1 VPLISDT
8 IPNLTGGVS
17 QQADNLRYSNTAEAC
32 ENAMLSPV
40 TGMQKRQ
47 AAEWL
52 GEMHPYGT
60 TSDLALDDKAAV
72 HWIDRDATEHYA
84 LTVDS
89 NGLRAFDA
97 DTGQALRVEV
107 DDSASTDYLTSGTT
121 NYAESLRFAT
131 VADTTFVVNRNV
143 TVAGGENRNFEA
155 HHFATYPQL
164 AYDTDRGGSGGD
176 DGSTTPNYTAQ
187 RSTLGGP
194 VFRIQISNSVLNQSS
209 GQSWGFQVDN
219 RSIAVGSV
227 SSNTTSLSSFFTS
240 LSYQFTDRAN
250 ADATRPDTGAAAS
263 INQYTY
269 FIIPTVGSYQGAPQ
283 MLAQMIYRS
292 IYFSASYSLSP
303 NDLLT
308 GPFYSTAYV
317 DHQQNSY
324 IDYTIKSRT
333 VGAYGPSSSRPTVNG
348 RTLTYDLNINSNTGK
363 LEISDD
369 NGATYRP
376 LRVNDHP
383 TFHSYAGDAI
393 RPHANPDI
401 DFGNITSASAISM
414 NTIVGSAFSNTGIA
428 SGSGL
433 TTAEETLLNDII
445 FVVAGEHTAND
456 WLGPNVFPD
465 VQPWSSATLTH
476 TVVKTGN
483 NFPSVGTFQ
492 DLAALS
498 TSGPGSGTAAPGAVT
513 LVGGDIGDS
522 GYYVLADYNQEKY
535 VETYQTPYILDE
547 GTLPHKIQRLFEEDG
562 TPYFTLTRHQYAP
575 RICGDSD
582 SNSIPSFVGS
592 TINDVFVHGG
602 RLGFLAGEN
611 IILSGTDY
619 GQTTN
624 FFRSTAVQLLD
635 DDRIDL
641 NASTGDV
648 AKLIY
653 AAPFANT
660 LLLFSERAQ
669 YRLVSS
675 GALTPATSLIQQTG
689 AHATS
694 LLARPQR
701 VGKSVFAAVND
712 VERTTV
718 REFRADIDTDILESN
733 EVTTQVPKFIP
744 SDVHKLAYS
753 AKKNILVALSHTN
766 TNCLYVYN
774 YYDATNQ
781 RLQSAW
787 SKWLLE
793 DDTRIVNVEVLED
806 YLHLICAV
814 RVPDY
819 VKTLELDNSTG
830 TNFGAY
836 QERTHMVRIPL
847 NEITEVNPKS
857 FPVLADFRVT
867 RAQCINVEG
876 DRQDSADGVSQ
887 SNQNAFSFSTSALSS
902 SNLLAIPLPDGL
914 DFSIVELPYKTTAT
928 DMRTIFTDA
937 AAYGVSTPL
946 VAALNIEIDSGSS
959 QAALA
964 AATGTFLASPTQAN
978 ADAINA
984 IVVNTDNTKV
994 IVIGRLDGVFLTP
1007 EDRVLNNITTAVTPD
1022 FVMGRAYTLTYEQ
1035 SPIFYKSGESNV
1047 GKTDA
1052 RLQLRYCT
1060 VTCDETSSFD
1070 VEVTADGRQARK
1082 YDYEAFKPGVADFSL
1097 GTRRFASESFRF
1109 PVFAQNQKCKIV
1121 FKNSTVLPSTLT
1133 SLEWQGFV
1141 SPKAVSVR

>member
-1 VPLISDT
+1 MPLISDT

-89 NGLRAFDA
+89 NGLRAYDA
-97 DTGQALRVEV
+97 DTGQALRVE
-107 DDSASTDYLTSGTT
+107 TDGVTADNYLTSDGEGGVTT
-121 NYAESLRFAT
+121 DFANSLRFTT

-143 TVAGGENRNFEA
+143 TVAGGENRTFEP
-155 HHFATYPQL
+155 HHFAAYPQL
-164 AYDTDRGGSGGD
+164 AYDKERGGTGGD
-176 DGSTTPNYTAQ
+176 DGV
-187 RSTLGGP
+187 GGTSANRQSLDRR
-194 VFRIQISNSVLNQSS
+194 VFRVVWSRTSS
-209 GQSWGFQVDN
+209 GSAFARFDNGQVAIP
-219 RSIAVGSV
+219 IAV
-227 SSNTTSLSSFFTS
+227 SSNSTFSGYVSGALTYSTSTTDPL
-240 LSYQFTDRAN
+240 
-250 ADATRPDTGAAAS
+250 TGAAYVNKKSTNNFVIAPTGTPY
-263 INQYTY
+263 YTGIDREFLY
-269 FIIPTVGSYQGAPQ
+269 
-283 MLAQMIYRS
+283 S
-292 IYFSASYSLSP
+292 IYNGSANFGTSPAEYLSLPWFSRQIIAADASAE
-303 NDLLT
+303 T
-308 GPFYSTAYV
+308 V
-317 DHQQNSY
+317 DFIY
-324 IDYTIKSRT
+324 PSRT
-333 VGAYGPSSSRPTVNG
+333 QGTFGPNGTTTAING
-348 RTLTYDLNINSNTGK
+348 RTIVHDLQINAQGV

-369 NGATYRP
+369 AGVTYRA
-376 LRVNDHP
+376 LRINDHSTWHTYSGP
-383 TFHSYAGDAI
+383 ANRQHS
-393 RPHANPDI
+393 NPDV
-401 DFGNITSASAISM
+401 DFDNLIISQPTSRGQIMQSVTGSVLTRYHWM
-414 NTIVGSAFSNTGIA
+414 VGLGFS
-428 SGSGL
+428 
-433 TTAEETLLNDII
+433 TAERDLLNDII
-445 FVVAGEHTAND
+445 DVITGEDTETDWQGPDFLNVSPTAD
-456 WLGPNVFPD
+456 APLRHLEVFTTD
-465 VQPWSSATLTH
+465 Y
-476 TVVKTGN
+476 
-483 NFPSVGTFQ
+483 PSVPTFQ
-492 DLAALS
+492 DLDPI
-498 TSGPGSGTAAPGAVT
+498 SGNTGDGLAGQVRFI
-513 LVGGDIGDS
+513 GGDVGET
-522 GYYVLADYNQEKY
+522 GYYVIADQGQGKY
-535 VETYQTPYILDE
+535 VETYKTPFILDE
-547 GTLPHKIQRLFEEDG
+547 TTLPHKIQRLFDEDG
-562 TPYFTLTRHQYAP
+562 TPYFSLTRHQYAP
-575 RICGDSD
+575 RVAGNND
-582 SNSIPSFVGS
+582 SNAVPSFVGS
-592 TINDVFVHGG
+592 TINDVFVHSG
-602 RLGFLAGEN
+602 RLGFVAGEN
-611 IILSGTDY
+611 LILSGTDY
-619 GQTTN
+619 GATSN
-624 FFRSTAVQLLD
+624 FFRSTVVQLLD

-641 NASTGDV
+641 SASTGDV

-694 LLARPQR
+694 LLARPHR

-753 AKKNILVALSHTN
+753 AKKNLLVALSHTN
-766 TNCLYVYN
+766 TNCLYIYN

-787 SKWLLE
+787 SKWLLA

-830 TNFGAY
+830 TDFGAY

-887 SNQNAFSFSTSALSS
+887 ANQNAFSYSTSSLSS
-902 SNLLAIPLPDGL
+902 TNLLAIPLPDGL

-928 DMRTIFTDA
+928 DIRTIFTDPD
-937 AAYGVSTPL
+937 AYGINPPL
-946 VAALNIEIDSGSS
+946 LAALNIEIDSASS

-1007 EDRVLNNITTAVTPD
+1007 EDRVLNNITTAVTPN

-1035 SPIFYKSGESNV
+1035 SPIFYKAGESNV

-1070 VEVTADGRQARK
+1070 VEVTADGRQMRK
-1082 YDYEAFKPGVADFSL
+1082 YDYEAFKPGVADFTL